1 MTDGVPE
8 PTAPTGE
15 GDQRR
20 WWSLGNLISLLWAG
34 RQIILAG
41 LVVIIALLS
50 LCDALLGR
58 PVAASFTRIGGP
70 TRVETAVEASRFWL
84 EPPTQV
90 VTTPARGSR
99 EIRGNES
106 RVDEIRMGAARCAVR
121 HDAPLLLTSPNRK
134 RQVLVEQTIN
144 RWRRKGGALEVIDIQ
159 NKDDV
164 SACLSRSIPGLAEQ
178 LSTLGM
184 PDIGEPDPQLTIPEV
199 DAGQLEPTI
208 VFAPPKSPVDQ
219 PDVTVG
225 LALAAHMARK
235 DRPVSL
241 AVVPRYIEAD
251 SELDEALRKRRRQ
264 VDGGIVLGPTEV
276 MPEDTRGVLRQILAA
291 TGRSGVFGA
300 LQGVVGSLEPLL
312 AAILALLGAGA
323 VSEGVEKFKRREREG
338 KFIMP
343 TIGDGP
349 KTPPTGPS
357 PGTSAPPTAPEPTAR
372 PTLEVTNHT
381 SPRSGTATSVVI
393 LCLIPPAILAAGWFL
408 RPVWAWITI
417 MLLLLAFV
425 ILIGRHVVG
434 LWRGAFVDG
443 RNKVSLSRFQAVLW
457 TVLVIAGFLAAA
469 LFNVREDQQD
479 PLGIAVPEQLWIL
492 LGISGTGLV
501 GSSLIKSQKRTA
513 NTAKEDEAKAKM
525 GPEVTR
531 LDNTNL
537 FVAAADPDNPAPTDP
552 VVAEGVLTVNPHPKD
567 SRWSHMF
574 EAEEM
579 GNKDHLSL
587 EKIQMFYFTIILVL
601 AYAAAMAAIFADP
614 SGKIGGLPL
623 LDDSMVVLLGISHAT
638 YLTGKAIP
646 RTTTR

>member
-1 MTDGVPE
+1 MTDGVTE
-8 PTAPTGE
+8 STATTGE
-15 GDQRR
+15 GDQRP
-20 WWSLGNLISLLWAG
+20 WWSPGNLVRLAWAG
-34 RQIILAG
+34 RQFILAL
-41 LVVIIALLS
+41 LVLVIAVLL
-50 LCDALLGR
+50 LWDAYRGR
-58 PVAASFTRIGGP
+58 PVAASFTQVGGP

-90 VTTPARGSR
+90 VTTPARGRR
-99 EIRGNES
+99 EISGNEI

-121 HDAPLLLTSPNRK
+121 HDAPLLLTSTNRK
-134 RQVLVEQTIN
+134 RQVLVDQTID
-144 RWRRKGGALEVIDIQ
+144 RWRRKGGALEVIDIW
-159 NKDDV
+159 NEDDV
-164 SACLSRSIPGLAEQ
+164 SACLSRSIPGLAEH

-184 PDIGEPDPQLTIPEV
+184 PDNREPDPQLTIPEV

-208 VFAPPKSPVDQ
+208 VFAPPKSVADHSF
-219 PDVTVG
+219 VAVG

-241 AVVPRYIEAD
+241 VVIPRYMEAD
-251 SELDEALRKRRRQ
+251 PKLEEALRKRRRQ
-264 VDGGIVLGPTEV
+264 VEGGIVLGPTEV
-276 MPEDTRGVLRQILAA
+276 MPEDTRDVLRQVLAA
-291 TGRSGVFGA
+291 TGRSGVLGA
-300 LQGVVGSLEPLL
+300 LQGVLGSLDTLL

-323 VSEGVEKFKRREREG
+323 VSEGVEKFKRRGREG
-338 KFIMP
+338 AFIMP
-343 TIGDGP
+343 TFGGSPKGPPDG
-349 KTPPTGPS
+349 TPS
-357 PGTSAPPTAPEPTAR
+357 DTSALPAEREPTAR
-372 PTLEVTNHT
+372 STPTVTDRAV
-381 SPRSGTATSVVI
+381 PRSGTATSVVI

-425 ILIGRHVVG
+425 IFIGRHIVG

-469 LFNVREDQQD
+469 LFNVREDQRD

-492 LGISGTGLV
+492 LGISGTALV

-531 LDNTNL
+531 LENTNL

-552 VVAEGVLTVNPHPKD
+552 VVAQGVLTVNPHPKD
-567 SRWSHMF
+567 SRWSDMF
-574 EAEEM
+574 EAEEV
-579 GNKDHLSL
+579 GNKDHLAL

-614 SGKIGGLPL
+614 SRKIGGLPL
-623 LDDSMVVLLGISHAT
+623 LDDSMVALLGISHAT